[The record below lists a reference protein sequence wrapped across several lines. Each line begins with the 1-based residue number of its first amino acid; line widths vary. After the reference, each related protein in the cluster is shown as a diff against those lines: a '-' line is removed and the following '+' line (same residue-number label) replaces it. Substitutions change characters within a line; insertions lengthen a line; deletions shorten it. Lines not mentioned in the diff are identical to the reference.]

1 MTVPRFDFAPCRP
14 RARTLALAVGFSV
27 ATIFGLPIVLGAQ
40 TRIPDAGRP
49 EGSRE
54 VPSMIAPLVDR
65 PAVGASRTGSV
76 FVRPPAV
83 VDEPETDWRNA
94 NDEAAR
100 LGGHAGQVRSR
111 PAQSRP

>member
-1 MTVPRFDFAPCRP
+1 MTVLRLDFAPCRP
-14 RARTLALAVGFSV
+14 RTCALALAVAFSV
-27 ATIFGLPIVLGAQ
+27 AAIAGLPTVLSAQ
-40 TRIPDAGRP
+40 TRVPDAGRP
-49 EGSRE
+49 EAGRE

-65 PAVGASRTGSV
+65 PAVGVSPTGSV

-83 VDEPETDWRNA
+83 IDEPETDWRNA

-100 LGGHAGQVRSR
+100 LGGHAGQVRGR